1 MSTRQPLTEI
11 AHEGWLPYLKPGS
24 WAIDATAGN
33 GFDTEFL
40 ADQVT
45 KSGRVF
51 AMDVQE
57 CAILATRTRLENASL
72 IERVS
77 LVRADHA
84 RIRDS
89 FACGMRGEVDL
100 ICFNLG
106 YLPTGDHNITTS
118 RESTVPALYES
129 LLLLK
134 PNGALSV
141 IAYRGHKGA
150 QEEADSVEGFF
161 MKLPAPWK
169 CVQHV
174 ATGTE
179 ENPGPVWWM
188 ASAR

>member
-1 MSTRQPLTEI
+1 
-11 AHEGWLPYLKPGS
+11 
-24 WAIDATAGN
+24 
-33 GFDTEFL
+33 
-40 ADQVT
+40 
-45 KSGRVF
+45 
-51 AMDVQE
+51 
-57 CAILATRTRLENASL
+57 
-72 IERVS
+72 
-77 LVRADHA
+77 
-84 RIRDS
+84 
-89 FACGMRGEVDL
+89 MRGEVDL

-134 PNGALSV
+134 PDGALSV
-141 IAYRGHKGA
+141 IAYRGHEGA
-150 QEEADSVEGFF
+150 QEEAVSVEGFF